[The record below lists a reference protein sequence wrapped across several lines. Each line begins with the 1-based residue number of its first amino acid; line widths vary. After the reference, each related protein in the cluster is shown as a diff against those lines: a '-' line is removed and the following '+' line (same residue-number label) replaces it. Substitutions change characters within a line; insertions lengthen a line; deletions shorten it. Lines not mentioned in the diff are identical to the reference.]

1 MFVID
6 NRDKRPIY
14 EQIVDKLSDLMVIG
28 GLNTDDKL
36 PSVRSMA
43 MELSINPNTI
53 QKAYLELERRGY
65 IYSVKGI
72 GSFVAD
78 IEAIRETKK
87 KNIFEDLKEVV
98 FRAKKV
104 GINYDKFVEEV
115 KNLYSEN
122 AWKEGENDWS
132 KRFNQ
137 TF

>member
-87 KNIFEDLKEVV
+87 KNIFEDLKEIV

-104 GINYDKFVEEV
+104 GINCDKFIEEV
-115 KNLYSEN
+115 KNLYSDN
-122 AWKEGENDWS
+122 A
-132 KRFNQ
+132 
-137 TF
+137 

>member
-1 MFVID
+1 MAIIKMKCVAKSVEKEMFVID

-87 KNIFEDLKEVV
+87 KNVFDDLKEIV

-104 GINYDKFVEEV
+104 GINYDKFIEEV
-115 KNLYSEN
+115 KHLYSDN
-122 AWKEGENDWS
+122 A
-132 KRFNQ
+132 
-137 TF
+137 

>member
-87 KNIFEDLKEVV
+87 KNIFEDLKEIV

-115 KNLYSEN
+115 KNLYSDN

>member
-87 KNIFEDLKEVV
+87 KNIFEDLKEIV

-115 KNLYSEN
+115 KNLYSDN
-122 AWKEGENDWS
+122 AWEEGENDWS
-132 KRFNQ
+132 KRFN
-137 TF
+137 

>member
-43 MELSINPNTI
+43 MELYINPNTI

-87 KNIFEDLKEVV
+87 KNVFDDLKEIV

-122 AWKEGENDWS
+122 DWKEGENDWS
-132 KRFNQ
+132 KRFN
-137 TF
+137 

>member
-14 EQIVDKLSDLMVIG
+14 EQIVCKLSDLMVIG

-87 KNIFEDLKEVV
+87 KNVFDDLKEIV

-122 AWKEGENDWS
+122 DWKEAENDWS
-132 KRFNQ
+132 KRFN
-137 TF
+137 

>member
-53 QKAYLELERRGY
+53 QKAYLELQRRGY

-87 KNIFEDLKEVV
+87 KNIFEDLKEIV

-115 KNLYSEN
+115 KNLYSDNSWE
-122 AWKEGENDWS
+122 EGENDWS

>member
-87 KNIFEDLKEVV
+87 KNIFEDLKEIV

-122 AWKEGENDWS
+122 A
-132 KRFNQ
+132 
-137 TF
+137 

>member
-87 KNIFEDLKEVV
+87 KNVFDDLKEIV

-104 GINYDKFVEEV
+104 GINYDKFIEEV
-115 KNLYSEN
+115 KHLYSDN
-122 AWKEGENDWS
+122 AWEEGENDWS

>member
-87 KNIFEDLKEVV
+87 KNVFDDLKEIV

-104 GINYDKFVEEV
+104 GINYDKFIEEV
-115 KNLYSEN
+115 KHLYSDN
-122 AWKEGENDWS
+122 A
-132 KRFNQ
+132 
-137 TF
+137 

>member
-87 KNIFEDLKEVV
+87 KNIFEDLKEIV

-115 KNLYSEN
+115 KNLYSDN

-132 KRFNQ
+132 KRFN
-137 TF
+137 

>member
-87 KNIFEDLKEVV
+87 KNIFEDLKEIV

-115 KNLYSEN
+115 KNLYSDN
-122 AWKEGENDWS
+122 A
-132 KRFNQ
+132 
-137 TF
+137 

>member
-87 KNIFEDLKEVV
+87 KNIFEDLKEIV

-115 KNLYSEN
+115 KNLYSDN
-122 AWKEGENDWS
+122 AWEEGENDWS